1 MEVSLNWLNK
11 YADISGGEGGDP
23 ASLATALTSLGFEVE
38 GMRTL
43 GGIEG
48 VVAAEVLECAKH
60 PEADKLS
67 LCKVSDGSETFP
79 VVCGAPNV
87 AAGQK
92 VLLAKVGAEL
102 PGRGGEPGFKIKKA
116 RIRGAESLG
125 MICAE
130 DEVGLGEGH
139 EGILVLDP
147 AVKPGTPMKAIPGLS
162 DTVFELNVTPN
173 RPDALCHVGVAR
185 ELAAKLGKPLCYP
198 GEPLRE
204 EGPDVSTLAS
214 LRLDAIAGCTLYVG
228 RVIQGVKVGP
238 SPAWL
243 VKALQSLGKR
253 SINNVVDLTNYVLLE
268 LGQPSHA
275 FDLDRIHGRQ
285 VIVRS
290 AAAME
295 KLTTL
300 DGVER
305 TLTADDLVIADA
317 EGPMVLAG
325 VMGGKDSEVSEATRN
340 IFLEAAY
347 FNPATVRRQS
357 RRHGLSSDS
366 SFRFER
372 GVDPLHTAQVAD
384 YLAALIARWC
394 GGTVAKGRLVA
405 SSPEHPSSP
414 RELYV
419 RPARA
424 GRLIG
429 APITAEETVRR
440 LESIGLRWQRDD
452 GGAGR
457 AQVHGEEALRFA
469 IPGFRGDLEREAD
482 LIEEIARLG
491 DYNNIPVALPTL
503 PLAAT
508 PLPPLESL
516 SRQLRQALRDAGLN
530 ETLSLR
536 FSSRKALAKLGLPAD
551 HPREAIVPLR
561 NPLSEEWEILPSTS
575 LPSLLSAVAY
585 NQNNQE
591 RDIRFFEIAKAFYH
605 RPDERTDRKPGVRE
619 EDMLYVALAGEWPD
633 RRPWGA
639 ETGVS
644 APLEFH
650 HLKGLLENLLAGIGV
665 KTSLTYPGSEAFLH
679 PHESGDV
686 NAVIDQANP
695 PAVLLGADSP
705 AAKGSRTEGPAR
717 IGSFGVLH
725 PRAQAAFDLKG
736 PVLVAEI
743 SLQGLLSAARKERK
757 FQPFGHFSAVSR
769 DLNILV
775 DESLRHGD
783 LVERIPAG
791 RIANL
796 QDIRLN
802 SVYRGQGVPE
812 GKKAL
817 HYTFTYRHAEKTL
830 TDEEVNKAQD
840 KLRAELA
847 KDPAILF
854 K

>member
-1 MEVSLNWLNK
+1 
-11 YADISGGEGGDP
+11 
-23 ASLATALTSLGFEVE
+23 
-38 GMRTL
+38 
-43 GGIEG
+43 
-48 VVAAEVLECAKH
+48 
-60 PEADKLS
+60 
-67 LCKVSDGSETFP
+67 
-79 VVCGAPNV
+79 
-87 AAGQK
+87 
-92 VLLAKVGAEL
+92 
-102 PGRGGEPGFKIKKA
+102 
-116 RIRGAESLG
+116 
-125 MICAE
+125 
-130 DEVGLGEGH
+130 
-139 EGILVLDP
+139 
-147 AVKPGTPMKAIPGLS
+147 
-162 DTVFELNVTPN
+162 
-173 RPDALCHVGVAR
+173 
-185 ELAAKLGKPLCYP
+185 
-198 GEPLRE
+198 
-204 EGPDVSTLAS
+204 
-214 LRLDAIAGCTLYVG
+214 
-228 RVIQGVKVGP
+228 
-238 SPAWL
+238 
-243 VKALQSLGKR
+243 
-253 SINNVVDLTNYVLLE
+253 
-268 LGQPSHA
+268 
-275 FDLDRIHGRQ
+275 
-285 VIVRS
+285 
-290 AAAME
+290 ME

-300 DGVER
+300 DGVDR
-305 TLTADDLVIADA
+305 TLAADDLVIADA

-325 VMGGKDSEVSEATRN
+325 VMGGKDSEVSDSTRN
-340 IFLEAAY
+340 IFLEVAY

-405 SSPEHPSSP
+405 ASPEHPASP

-440 LESIGLRWQRDD
+440 LESIGLRWQKDD
-452 GGAGR
+452 GGTGSS
-457 AQVHGEEALRFA
+457 QVRGEEALRFA

-503 PLAAT
+503 PLAAA

-516 SRQLRQALRDAGLN
+516 SRQVRQALRDAGLN

-575 LPSLLSAVAY
+575 LPSLLGAVAY

-591 RDIRFFEIAKAFYH
+591 RDIRFFELAKAFYH
-605 RPDERTDRKPGVRE
+605 RPEERTDRKPGVRE
-619 EDMLYVALAGEWPD
+619 EDMLYLALAGEWPD
-633 RRPWGA
+633 RRPWSVDA
-639 ETGVS
+639 GVS
-644 APLEFH
+644 ASLEFH
-650 HLKGLLENLLAGIGV
+650 HIKGLLENLLALLGV
-665 KTSLTYPGSEAFLH
+665 RASLSYPGSEAYLH

-686 NAVIDQANP
+686 NAVIDAAAP
-695 PAVLLGADSP
+695 PAVLLGADRPSV
-705 AAKGSRTEGPAR
+705 KGSAGTAR

-725 PRAQAAFDLKG
+725 PRVQAAFDLKG

-743 SLQGLLSAARKERK
+743 SLQGLLAAARKEKR
-757 FQPFGHFSAVSR
+757 FQPFGHFSAVTR

-783 LVERIPAG
+783 LVDRIPAG

-847 KDPAILF
+847 KDPAIQF